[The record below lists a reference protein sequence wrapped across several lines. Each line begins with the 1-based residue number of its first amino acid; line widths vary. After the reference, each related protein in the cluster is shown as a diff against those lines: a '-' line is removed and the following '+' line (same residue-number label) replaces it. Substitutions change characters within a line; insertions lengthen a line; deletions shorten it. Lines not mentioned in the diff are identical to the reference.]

1 MPKSLSLDAFIAF
14 VAGGGLLIGFLTAP
28 GEWYAQLAKP
38 SFNPPNW
45 LFAPVWTVLYIFIAI
60 TGWVTWRRDPNGLP
74 MRIWWGQLVLN
85 FLWSPVFFWAHLIGT
100 AFLIILGLLVL
111 ILAFIAVAWSH
122 DRVAAM
128 LFFPYAAWVGFASV
142 LNGAI
147 FILN

>member
-1 MPKSLSLDAFIAF
+1 VKKAVSLAAFIAL

-45 LFAPVWTVLYIFIAI
+45 LFAPVWTVLYILIAI

-74 MRIWWGQLVLN
+74 MRIWWGQLVAN

-111 ILAFIAVAWSH
+111 ILAFIAVLWSH
-122 DRVAAM
+122 DRLAAM
-128 LFFPYAAWVGFASV
+128 LFLPYAAWVGFASI

-147 FILN
+147 FFLN

>member
-1 MPKSLSLDAFIAF
+1 VKKAVSLAAFIAL

-45 LFAPVWTVLYIFIAI
+45 LFAPVWIVLYILIAI

-74 MRIWWGQLVLN
+74 MRIWWGQLVAN
-85 FLWSPVFFWAHLIGT
+85 FLWSPVFFWAHLTGT

-111 ILAFIAVAWSH
+111 ILAFIAVVWSH
-122 DRVAAM
+122 DRLAAM
-128 LFFPYAAWVGFASV
+128 LFLPYAAWVGFASI

-147 FILN
+147 FFLN

>member
-1 MPKSLSLDAFIAF
+1 VKKAVSLAAFIAL

-45 LFAPVWTVLYIFIAI
+45 LFAPVWIVLYILIAI

-74 MRIWWGQLVLN
+74 MRIWWGQLVAN

-111 ILAFIAVAWSH
+111 ILAFIAVSGAMIAWLRCYSY
-122 DRVAAM
+122 
-128 LFFPYAAWVGFASV
+128 PTQPG
-142 LNGAI
+142 
-147 FILN
+147 

>member
-1 MPKSLSLDAFIAF
+1 VKKAVSLAAFIAL

-45 LFAPVWTVLYIFIAI
+45 LFAPVWTVLYILIAI

-74 MRIWWGQLVLN
+74 MRIWWGQLVAN

-111 ILAFIAVAWSH
+111 ILAFIAVVWSH
-122 DRVAAM
+122 DRLAAM
-128 LFFPYAAWVGFASV
+128 LFLPYAAWVGFASI

-147 FILN
+147 FFLN